1 MKLRLVGIAGLA
13 IVFVEPA
20 FAQQTTKCDGPQ
32 EECQQ
37 ILNDNKKYDAAFER
51 KDTAALVA
59 MYTPDAVIVGEGPT
73 VSGKEAITSFYDDQF
88 KDGPVTNVTKVDEI
102 HIAGNMAWSIGSW
115 SGSAT
120 GPNNTT
126 QQYRGTWG
134 DVEVKEGGTW
144 KTRMLTWSIIEAPP
158 EPATNR

>member
-1 MKLRLVGIAGLA
+1 MKLRLVSIAGLA

-59 MYTPDAVIVGEGPT
+59 MYTPDAVIVGRSPPRLVFQE
-73 VSGKEAITSFYDDQF
+73 
-88 KDGPVTNVTKVDEI
+88 
-102 HIAGNMAWSIGSW
+102 
-115 SGSAT
+115 GSA
-120 GPNNTT
+120 
-126 QQYRGTWG
+126 QRDGT
-134 DVEVKEGGTW
+134 
-144 KTRMLTWSIIEAPP
+144 S
-158 EPATNR
+158 